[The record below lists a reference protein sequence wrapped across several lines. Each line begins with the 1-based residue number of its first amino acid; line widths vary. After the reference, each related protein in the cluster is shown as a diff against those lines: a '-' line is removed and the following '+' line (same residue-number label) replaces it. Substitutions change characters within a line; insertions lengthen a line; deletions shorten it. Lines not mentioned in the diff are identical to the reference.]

1 LASAPGKCILTGEH
15 AVVYDAAAVVIAIQL
30 YAFAKIEI
38 RTDTK
43 FAITLKDYNIHDI
56 ISVGS
61 QNLTQ
66 IQPDHLE
73 ILPIWKIL
81 SNIFNTYGLHKG
93 LTLDIWSDIP
103 IGVGLGSSA
112 AIAVATVAALSNLF
126 ELDLGPGEISQH
138 AFEGEK
144 VSHATP
150 SGIDN
155 TISTY
160 GGAILYKKGK
170 INRIEIP
177 HEIPLLII
185 NTGISRE
192 TKTQVNQV
200 ATLYKEHPSII
211 KPLFQAIDAIS
222 LKTENALRL
231 QKLSLL
237 GDLLNFNQ
245 QLLRILRV
253 STKEI
258 DSLIELALSNG
269 ALGAKITGAGGG
281 GCILALFD
289 SQTAKQNC
297 IAQLQS
303 LNIGFYDTTI
313 SELGAQI
320 LHTAK

>member
-1 LASAPGKCILTGEH
+1 MEIHPDT
-15 AVVYDAAAVVIAIQL
+15 DVVI
-30 YAFAKIEI
+30 
-38 RTDTK
+38 
-43 FAITLKDYNIHDI
+43 TLNDYNIQES
-56 ISVGS
+56 ISVGQ
-61 QNLTQ
+61 QNPTY
-66 IQPDHLE
+66 IQPQHQEL
-73 ILPIWKIL
+73 LPIWRIL
-81 SNIFNTYGLHKG
+81 SSMINTYGLHEG
-93 LTLDIWSDIP
+93 FTTEIWSDIP

-112 AIAVATVAALSNLF
+112 AIAVATVAALNNLF

-144 VSHATP
+144 ITHATP

-177 HEIPLLII
+177 QEIPLLII
-185 NTGISRE
+185 NTGIARE

-200 ATLYKEHPSII
+200 ANLYKEHPSII

-222 LKTENALRL
+222 VKAENGLRL
-231 QKLSLL
+231 KKLPLL
-237 GDLLNFNQ
+237 GQLLNFNQ
-245 QLLRILRV
+245 QLLRILGV

-258 DSLIELALSNG
+258 DSLIDLALSNG

-289 SQTAKQNC
+289 SATTKQNC
-297 IAQLQS
+297 ISQLQS
-303 LNIGFYDTTI
+303 LNIGFYDTSV
-313 SELGAQI
+313 SEFGAQI
-320 LHTAK
+320 LHTTK

>member
-1 LASAPGKCILTGEH
+1 M
-15 AVVYDAAAVVIAIQL
+15 
-30 YAFAKIEI
+30 EI
-38 RTDTK
+38 RTDTQ
-43 FAITLKDYNIHDI
+43 FAITIKDYDI
-56 ISVGS
+56 QELISAGS
-61 QNLTQ
+61 QDLTQ
-66 IQPDHLE
+66 IQPHYQE
-73 ILPIWKIL
+73 IFPIWQIISKM
-81 SNIFNTYGLHKG
+81 FNTYGLHKG
-93 LTLDIWSDIP
+93 LTLEIWSEIP

-112 AIAVATVAALSNLF
+112 AIAVATVAALNNLF
-126 ELDLGPGEISQH
+126 QLQLGPSEISQH

-144 VSHATP
+144 VTHATP

-185 NTGISRE
+185 NTGISRQ

-200 ATLYKEHPSII
+200 ANLYKEHPTII
-211 KPLFQAIDAIS
+211 KPIFQAIDAIS

-231 QKLSLL
+231 QKIALL
-237 GDLLNFNQ
+237 GELLNFNQ
-245 QLLRILRV
+245 HLLRILGV
-253 STKEI
+253 STKEL
-258 DSLIELALSNG
+258 DSLINLVLSNG
-269 ALGAKITGAGGG
+269 ALGAKLTGAGGG
-281 GCILALFD
+281 GCIIALFD
-289 SQTAKQNC
+289 SITAKQNC

-313 SELGAQI
+313 SQIGAQI